1 LQTEGPAWR
10 GLSFMLCWKIMPER
24 IDVGWIDPGFSNGNF
39 THSLA
44 TVVKD
49 MEYFGCAGR
58 LFRHSSAIPLRSR
71 NMVVEEFL
79 QESDSPWLWLI
90 DDDMVFDKGHVMK
103 LWNCAFDKDVKMVS
117 GLAFIFKLNGKP
129 IPSFFLSGSEVPEF
143 NDGDLVNM
151 PGWVP
156 DGPIPVAATGLASS
170 LIHRDVF
177 EDMPYERQEGYRW
190 FDFDRTSPTG
200 ELLGED
206 MQFFVR
212 AKELG
217 YQLWL
222 EPDATTWH
230 VKEIGIGLDDWKRAW
245 GKDEEE

>member
-1 LQTEGPAWR
+1 
-10 GLSFMLCWKIMPER
+10 MPEK
-24 IDVGWIDPGFSNGNF
+24 IDTAWIDPGFTNGNF
-39 THSLA
+39 THSIA
-44 TVVKD
+44 SAVKD

-58 LFRHSSAIPLRSR
+58 IFRASTSIPLRSR

-79 QESDSPWLWLI
+79 QDSNNPWLWLV
-90 DDDMVFDKGHVMK
+90 DADMVFDKGHVMK
-103 LWNCAFDKDVKMVS
+103 LWNCASDNDVKMVS
-117 GLAFIFKLNGKP
+117 GLAFIFKHSGKP
-129 IPSFFLSGSEVPEF
+129 VPSFYLPGSEIDGFV
-143 NDGDLVNM
+143 DGDLVNM
-151 PGWVP
+151 PGWIP
-156 DGPIPVAATGLASS
+156 DEAIPVAATGLASS

-177 EDMPYERQEGYRW
+177 EAMPYERQESYRW
-190 FDFDRTSPTG
+190 FDFHRTSLTG

-217 YQLWL
+217 FQLWF

-230 VKEIGIGLDDWKRAW
+230 VKEIGVGLRDWKHAW